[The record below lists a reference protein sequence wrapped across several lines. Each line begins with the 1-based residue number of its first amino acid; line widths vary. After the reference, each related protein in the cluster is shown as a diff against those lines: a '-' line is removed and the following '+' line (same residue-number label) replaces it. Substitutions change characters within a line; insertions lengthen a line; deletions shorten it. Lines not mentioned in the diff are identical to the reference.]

1 MDQELKHKNNKLY
14 KHTSHNK
21 CMKIFEVRHKWE
33 KVKKTHTANDTHNR
47 TLLKNKKQDYG
58 YEGTVRC
65 NNLV

>member
-47 TLLKNKKQDYG
+47 TLLKNKK
-58 YEGTVRC
+58 
-65 NNLV
+65 